1 MGKDSPMTADLPEED
16 EALEL
21 TRDDLVADD
30 DDATQREDI
39 FEPFRDVPVGT
50 NDPNIVG
57 DVGPT
62 DVAPGKD

>member
-1 MGKDSPMTADLPEED
+1 MTPDLPEEA

-21 TRDDLVADD
+21 TRSDLVADD
-30 DDATQREDI
+30 GDAAEREDI

-62 DVAPGKD
+62 DVAPGRD

>member
-1 MGKDSPMTADLPEED
+1 MTADLPEED

-21 TRDDLVADD
+21 TRDDLVAD